1 MPAKPQTIDEY
12 LAPLSSDK
20 RAALEKL
27 RQTIRSAAPKA
38 EECISYGVPTFT
50 LGGRMLM
57 SFGAASNHCSLYPGA
72 SPVALFETELAGFST
87 SKGTVRFQPDR
98 PLPVT
103 LIRKLVKAR
112 IAENEERRSARLG
125 K

>member
-1 MPAKPQTIDEY
+1 MPAKPQTIDQY

-38 EECISYGVPTFT
+38 EECISYGVPTFK

-72 SPVALFETELAGFST
+72 SPVALFETELAGYST

-98 PLPVT
+98 PLPAT

>member
-38 EECISYGVPTFT
+38 EECMSYGVPTFK

-72 SPVALFETELAGFST
+72 SPVALFETELAGYST

-98 PLPVT
+98 PLPAT
-103 LIRKLVKAR
+103 LIRKLVRAR

>member
-1 MPAKPQTIDEY
+1 MPAKPQTIDQY

-27 RQTIRSAAPKA
+27 RRTIKSAAPKA
-38 EECISYGVPTFT
+38 EECISYGVPTFK

-57 SFGAASNHCSLYPGA
+57 SFGAASSHCALYPGA
-72 SPVALFETELAGFST
+72 SPVALFEKELASYST

-103 LIRKLVKAR
+103 LIRKLVRAR
-112 IAENEERRSARLG
+112 VAENEERRSARLG

>member
-12 LAPLSSDK
+12 LAPLRSDK

-38 EECISYGVPTFT
+38 EECISYGVPTFK

-72 SPVALFETELAGFST
+72 SPVALFETELAGFNT

-112 IAENEERRSARLG
+112 IAENEERRSAHLG

>member
-12 LAPLSSDK
+12 LAPLSSEK
-20 RAALEKL
+20 RAALEKV

-38 EECISYGVPTFT
+38 EECMSYGVPTFK

-72 SPVALFETELAGFST
+72 SPVALFETELAAYST

-98 PLPVT
+98 PLPAT
-103 LIRKLVKAR
+103 LIRKLVRAR

-125 K
+125 R